1 MRITKMS
8 GNNEKTMQKTIDR
21 QKWKRYSE
29 SKKQSVSEKILQKA
43 FSRHVLVKGRDQ

>member
-8 GNNEKTMQKTIDR
+8 GNNGEAMRKTIDR

-29 SKKQSVSEKILQKA
+29 SKRWKDSDIQWSMQFTGKQI
-43 FSRHVLVKGRDQ
+43 